1 MSFTV
6 LYHRAVEHDI
16 SEAKNWY
23 KNRQKGLEKRFTSEV
38 KLTLLQLSKNPLL
51 FETKYRGVRVAH
63 TKIFPFGV
71 HFHCNEVTKIIT
83 ILGVFHTSL
92 NPERWENRK

>member
-16 SEAKNWY
+16 SEAKDWY

-38 KLTLLQLSKNPLL
+38 KHTLLHLSNNPLL
-51 FETKYRGVRVAH
+51 FEAKYKSVRIAH
-63 TKIFPFGV
+63 TKNFPFGV
-71 HFHCNEVTKIIT
+71 HFNCNEVTKTIT

-92 NPERWENRK
+92 NPERWKKRL